1 MYNLK
6 RIPRLNLE
14 ELHTF
19 VVVAQLRSFS
29 AAAELLHKTT
39 SAISYRIKML
49 EDSMGVALIV
59 RTTRT
64 ISLTPSGEMLLE
76 KASQMLK
83 LQESIPEEL
92 NQIHDGVEPSFTLV
106 INNLLYNSLAAA
118 HLLAHLNQRFPHTAF
133 KLEKA
138 VYMGVWDSMQHNN
151 SQMAF
156 GAPGFHA
163 ISDDFQA
170 EALGVIDW
178 VLVSSLDHPITQHKN
193 PVTIDTL
200 SEYLVI
206 NIEDTSQRSQKR
218 SPWRLSG
225 QQEFIVPDMETKIDC
240 HAVGLGIGFLPAPL
254 AQEAVRDNLLATIPL
269 AATYRTPSP
278 LALVWRRRGAGK
290 INQYL
295 RNLVL
300 GDDPLLQPFFRLLS
314 AVDNGQER
322 FESSDYGASSPNDA
336 LSNK

>member
-1 MYNLK
+1 MMYNLK
-6 RIPRLNLE
+6 RTPRLNLE

-49 EDSMGVALIV
+49 EDSMGVTLIV
-59 RTTRT
+59 RTTRSL
-64 ISLTPSGEMLLE
+64 SLTPSGEMLLE
-76 KASQMLK
+76 KASQMFEW
-83 LQESIPEEL
+83 QESLPEEL
-92 NQIHDGVEPSFTLV
+92 KQIHDGIEPQFTLV
-106 INNLLYNSLAAA
+106 INNLLYNSRAAA
-118 HLLAHLNQRFPHTAF
+118 RLLAHLNQRFPHTVF

-138 VYMGVWDSMQHNN
+138 VYMGVWDSMQYSN

-178 VLVSSLDHPITQHKN
+178 VLVSSIDHPITQHKN
-193 PVTIDTL
+193 PVTIDIL

-206 NIEDTSQRSQKR
+206 NIEDTSLRLQKR

-240 HAVGLGIGFLPAPL
+240 HIVGLGIGFLPAAL
-254 AQEAVRDNLLATIPL
+254 AQEAVRNNQLAAIPL

-278 LALVWRRRGAGK
+278 LALVWRRKGAGK

-300 GDDPLLQPFFRLLS
+300 TQDPLLQPFFRMVS
-314 AVDNGQER
+314 TVENDNER
-322 FESSDYGASSPNDA
+322 HRTPDYND
-336 LSNK
+336 